1 MNSSNQT
8 IKFLDALSFSA
19 YRHRHQRRKGEEQV
33 PYINHPIAVARILT
47 ECKET
52 DTDLLIATVLHD
64 VIEDTVSGDQAVAKL
79 ADEILFR
86 YGEKVL
92 MTVMEVSDNKNLPFQ
107 ERKRLQV
114 QHASKLSIDA
124 KKIRIAD
131 KICNVN
137 DMVQSPP
144 TGWSADRKQKYIN
157 WAKQVVMQASG
168 VNSCLEDKFKAT
180 FEMAQKHLDKL
191 TGTG

>member
-1 MNSSNQT
+1 MNSADHT

-19 YRHRHQRRKGEEQV
+19 YRHRHQRRKGEEQI
-33 PYINHPIAVARILT
+33 PYINHPIAVARVLT

-52 DTDLLIATVLHD
+52 ATDLLIAALLHD

-157 WAKQVVMQASG
+157 WAKQVVAKASG

-180 FEMAQKHLDKL
+180 YEMAEKHLEKL
-191 TGTG
+191 TGFG

>member
-1 MNSSNQT
+1 MNSADQT

-33 PYINHPIAVARILT
+33 PYINHPIAVARVLT

-52 DTDLLIATVLHD
+52 DTDLLIAALLHD
-64 VIEDTVSGDQAVAKL
+64 VIEDTVSGEQAVARL

-86 YGEKVL
+86 YGEKVVL
-92 MTVMEVSDNKNLPFQ
+92 TVMEVSDNKNLPFR
-107 ERKRLQV
+107 ERKKLQV
-114 QHASKLSIDA
+114 KNAANLCADA

-137 DMVQSPP
+137 DMVQTPP

-157 WAKQVVMQASG
+157 WAKQVVVQASG
-168 VNSCLEDKFKAT
+168 VNSCLEEKFKAT
-180 FEMAQKHLDKL
+180 FEMAQKHLDTIK
-191 TGTG
+191 GAG